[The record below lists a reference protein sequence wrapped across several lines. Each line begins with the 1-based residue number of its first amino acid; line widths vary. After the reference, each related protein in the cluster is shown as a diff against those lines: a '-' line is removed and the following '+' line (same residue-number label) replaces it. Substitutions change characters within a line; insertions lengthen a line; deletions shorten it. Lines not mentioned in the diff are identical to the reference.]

1 MTPIPN
7 YPVIVGPTG
16 GGKTALSL
24 ALAREYERRT
34 GTRAEIVSADAF
46 QVYVGMDIGTAKATP
61 DERARVT
68 HHLLDIADPRER
80 FTVKDWLARADSVVS
95 DLHARGVVPIVVG
108 GTNLYVQTFL
118 DGMFEAPEPDASVVD
133 EIRAMDQS
141 DRRAELARVD
151 PEAFARIDGADVRR
165 TVRAL
170 AVYRA
175 SGTPISELQR
185 PWDSV
190 DHARPGATLV
200 GLHWDAEDINPR
212 INARVKQMVTDGLVD
227 EVRGLWD
234 SGALGDQA
242 RQGIGYKQIIEHLE
256 GRCSLDDAIERVK
269 IETRRFAKNQRTW
282 LKRFRVRSGS
292 VWIDMA
298 REGGVEALAR
308 DVVERLG

>member
-1 MTPIPN
+1 VTPIPN

-24 ALAREYERRT
+24 ALAREYERRM
-34 GTRAEIVSADAF
+34 GIRAEIVSADAF
-46 QVYVGMDIGTAKATP
+46 QIYVGMDIGTAKATP
-61 DERARVT
+61 EERAQAH
-68 HHLLDIADPRER
+68 HHLIDIVDPRER
-80 FTVKDWLARADSVVS
+80 FTVKDWLARADKVVG
-95 DLHARGVVPIVVG
+95 DLHARGVAAIVVG

-118 DGMFEAPEPDASVVD
+118 DGMFEAPEPDGSVVD

-141 DRRAELARVD
+141 ARRAELERVD

-170 AVYRA
+170 SVFRA
-175 SGTPISELQR
+175 GGVPISELQR
-185 PWDSV
+185 QWDSV
-190 DHARPGATLV
+190 DHARPGARLV
-200 GLHWDAEDINPR
+200 GLHWDAEAINPR
-212 INARVKQMVTDGLVD
+212 INARVKQMVSDGLVD

-242 RQGIGYKQIIEHLE
+242 RQGIGYKQVIEHLE
-256 GRCSLDDAIERVK
+256 GRCSFDDAIERVK

-282 LKRFRVRSGS
+282 LKRFRVRAGS

-298 REGGVEALAR
+298 CEDDVEELAR
-308 DVVERLG
+308 GVVDRLG